1 MNKAARLRK
10 GSEDGMIKAS
20 NDQKAAA
27 RGMMSGEDTFL
38 TGGAGTGKSFV
49 LNNFIAKSGKRFLR
63 TATTGAAATLIRGAT
78 VHSVMGL
85 PASVHAPGSITD
97 LPDKV
102 LALLRGAD
110 GITVDEVSMLRI
122 DAFQAFLEV
131 VDLAS
136 KKMRGRRPQIVMT
149 GDFAQLPP
157 VITDREREVL
167 SHYYGDALFAFEHPE
182 WSRLRVRSLTT
193 PHRQGD
199 DLRFARWLAEIRAG
213 GVPDLDLI
221 NSRLSPGRRPEAV
234 SLVATNDGAA
244 RINNDARDDLEG
256 AEEFVFEG
264 SVMGPFRDQDMRV
277 PPRMTLPAGSRVILC
292 ANDRSG
298 DRAYVN
304 GTTGVLITKTRDEE
318 AVVEKDGGG
327 RAIVPPVIWEQTEYE
342 PLMENGRVT
351 GYEKVVT
358 ASYRQT
364 PILPG
369 WAITIHRSQGMS
381 LPEVHL
387 DPRRM
392 FAPGQAYVALSRAT
406 SLAGL
411 TLEAEMEPE
420 QIIHDERIRRY
431 HAEVL

>member
-1 MNKAARLRK
+1 
-10 GSEDGMIKAS
+10 MIKAS
-20 NDQKAAA
+20 QDQKDAA

-78 VHSVMGL
+78 LHSVLGL
-85 PASVHAPGSITD
+85 PTSIHPPGSLTD
-97 LPDKV
+97 VPDKV
-102 LALLRGAD
+102 LSLMRGVS

-122 DAFQAFLEV
+122 DAFQAFLETLDFV
-131 VDLAS
+131 SGKLGGKRFQV
-136 KKMRGRRPQIVMT
+136 IMT

-157 VITDREREVL
+157 VITDREAEVM
-167 SHYYGDALFAFEHPE
+167 SHYYGDSVFAFEHPE
-182 WSRLRVRSLTT
+182 WARLRVRSLVT

-199 DLRFARWLAEIRAG
+199 DLRFARWLATIRAG
-213 GVPDLDLI
+213 GTPDLNLV
-221 NSRLSPGRRPEAV
+221 NSRVAPGRRPEAV

-244 RINNDARDDLEG
+244 RINNDARDDLDG
-256 AEEFVFEG
+256 ADEHVFLG
-264 SVMGPFRDQDMRV
+264 AVMGPFREQDMRV
-277 PPRMTLPAGSRVILC
+277 PPRMTLPTGSRVIVC

-298 DRAYVN
+298 ERAFVN
-304 GTTGVLITKTRDEE
+304 GTTGVLLGKTRDEE
-318 AVVEKDGGG
+318 AIIETDEG
-327 RAIVPPVIWEQTEYE
+327 RRIIVPQNVWEQTEYE
-342 PLMENGRVT
+342 PVT
-351 GYEKVVT
+351 DDGEVTDYEKVVT

-406 SLAGL
+406 SLSGL
-411 TLEAEMEPE
+411 TLESPLTED
-420 QIIHDERIRRY
+420 QIIHDERVRGY
-431 HAEVL
+431 HAVIL

>member
-1 MNKAARLRK
+1 
-10 GSEDGMIKAS
+10 MIKAS
-20 NDQKAAA
+20 QDQKDAA

-49 LNNFIAKSGKRFLR
+49 LNTFMAKSGKRFLR
-63 TATTGAAATLIRGAT
+63 SATTGAAATLIRGAT

-85 PASVHAPGSITD
+85 PTSVHAPGKITD
-97 LPDKV
+97 VKDKV
-102 LALLRGAD
+102 ISLFRGVQ

-122 DAFQAFLEV
+122 DAFQAFMEV
-131 VDLAS
+131 MDIVTQ
-136 KKMRGRRPQIVMT
+136 KMRGRRPQIIMT

-157 VITDREREVL
+157 VITDRESEVL
-167 SHYYGDALFAFEHPE
+167 SHYYGDKLFAFEHPK
-182 WSRLRVRSLTT
+182 WSDFRVRSLIT

-199 DLRFARWLAEIRAG
+199 DLRFAKWLGEIRAG
-213 GVPDLDLI
+213 GVPDLSLI
-221 NSRLSPGRRPEAV
+221 NTRVQPGRRPDAV

-244 RINNDARDDLEG
+244 RINNDARDELEG
-256 AEEFVFEG
+256 AEEFVFIG
-264 SVMGPFRDQDMRV
+264 SVTGGFREQDMRV
-277 PPRMTLPAGSRVILC
+277 PPKMTLPVSARVILC

-304 GTTGVLITKTRDEE
+304 GTTGILISKTKDDE
-318 AVVEKDGGG
+318 AVVETDAGV
-327 RAIVPPVIWEQTEYE
+327 RVIVPPAVWEQTEYE
-342 PLMENGRVT
+342 PVMEDGELA

-406 SLAGL
+406 SLGGL
-411 TLEAEMEPE
+411 TLESPMDE
-420 QIIHDERIRRY
+420 QHIIHDERVRRY
-431 HAEVL
+431 HSHVL